1 MKLTLNCP
9 RALAI
14 NFFIVLTT
22 TYWRELHLGP
32 MSTWYS
38 PFSAAR
44 NNKTYHW
51 CDTRGSVSVLYCSQ
65 AWLMKMVL
73 HVYYLH
79 RSNKWSVSSRVQVEG
94 GPSWRYSCKEEIK
107 QTIIIIQYTF
117 LHNHDLPKNFKQY
130 VSDNHNN

>member
-1 MKLTLNCP
+1 MWYKRMCLSFVLFSGLT
-9 RALAI
+9 
-14 NFFIVLTT
+14 
-22 TYWRELHLGP
+22 YE
-32 MSTWYS
+32 
-38 PFSAAR
+38 
-44 NNKTYHW
+44 
-51 CDTRGSVSVLYCSQ
+51 
-65 AWLMKMVL
+65 MVL